1 MMMKHEEKK
10 QLSEVKCSLRV
21 PPRFLPKRSRHN
33 YGESRRR
40 FSAKVVRYNRHE
52 HFSIHN

>member
-21 PPRFLPKRSRHN
+21 VSLLPAES
-33 YGESRRR
+33 YVVSRRR
-40 FSAKVVRYNRHE
+40 FSAKVVRCSCDT